1 VAELILYLILGMGAA
16 LTLRP
21 EVPRSGA
28 AFLLFA
34 LMALTASTAVLAPIC
49 AVWEARI
56 KRENYG
62 LRMMAGGIGGIVIG
76 LIVLFLI
83 E

>member
-1 VAELILYLILGMGAA
+1 MFGMGAA

-21 EVPRSGA
+21 EVPRSGIT
-28 AFLLFA
+28 FLFVA
-34 LMALTASTAVLAPIC
+34 LMAVTVSIGVLAPIG

-56 KRENYG
+56 KREGYG
-62 LRMMAGGIGGIVIG
+62 LRVMAGGVAAVVMA